1 MDYNVPDETMDMV
14 ENELDK
20 MKNLLMKVNT
30 NIFVTDSL
38 NAEWRG
44 GFYFRN
50 GFELLLPLRAVA
62 KNLSDLPEMKQTIN
76 IKTNDFFPGSK
87 TKFLDTTTSTGKHI
101 FDDYFL
107 SDAARRFLIRRELLR
122 ANNRRFILVPVSM
135 WVLLASVVA
144 LSFVCLMRYGR
155 IVSYGSLVVSIPLAV
170 LSFQSS
176 MRNFLAYGE
185 MMLDYEA
192 CADSP
197 EYVEGARQYLNS
209 STATNLRIRNALG
222 DLKSEFIA
230 ANGDRVGDPWP
241 YSKRLKAIEKLVAEQ
256 YQKKNNITIENL
268 LLFMIFNYTGFMI
281 FIKEQNGKCCTK
293 RFEQLFLLR
302 SMSADFLWK
311 LNKRWARRIRVSVVS
326 LTVASVPSIYLLV
339 NGPYLKEY
347 FEKRYDVSSVLSS
360 HLQHIVDSVIP
371 GVLEQ
376 LYHFILNFKRSTKL
390 TITVKKLEPM
400 IFMDEQACVVWESNI
415 GRQIIETFVLS
426 EDVSTFS
433 LQLAIM
439 ALRFL
444 IRRDLT
450 AHEAVKRTA
459 LFTFYWFCY
468 TSIAFMLAQIIV
480 HYYFTGSV
488 LWFCG
493 LSFGLNAPACWG
505 SVQNAKLDWHATD
518 QSADA
523 DAARIS
529 LVHSK
534 GGKEYYQKMLKR
546 NRLLR
551 EIIPDGLKKISAI
564 GNPNNSNT
572 SYWSRYTSLVDLNAE
587 NKLLDKISA
596 VGDS

>member
-1 MDYNVPDETMDMV
+1 
-14 ENELDK
+14 
-20 MKNLLMKVNT
+20 
-30 NIFVTDSL
+30 
-38 NAEWRG
+38 
-44 GFYFRN
+44 
-50 GFELLLPLRAVA
+50 
-62 KNLSDLPEMKQTIN
+62 
-76 IKTNDFFPGSK
+76 
-87 TKFLDTTTSTGKHI
+87 
-101 FDDYFL
+101 
-107 SDAARRFLIRRELLR
+107 
-122 ANNRRFILVPVSM
+122 
-135 WVLLASVVA
+135 
-144 LSFVCLMRYGR
+144 
-155 IVSYGSLVVSIPLAV
+155 
-170 LSFQSS
+170 
-176 MRNFLAYGE
+176 
-185 MMLDYEA
+185 
-192 CADSP
+192 
-197 EYVEGARQYLNS
+197 
-209 STATNLRIRNALG
+209 
-222 DLKSEFIA
+222 
-230 ANGDRVGDPWP
+230 
-241 YSKRLKAIEKLVAEQ
+241 
-256 YQKKNNITIENL
+256 
-268 LLFMIFNYTGFMI
+268 MI

-360 HLQHIVDSVIP
+360 HLQHIVDSEYENFLMSNDRIRKKKRVAF
-371 GVLEQ
+371 
-376 LYHFILNFKRSTKL
+376 YCLNSEMYLDSVTHGALNSPWGARTALPFYTQFQTFNEAYDYCK
-390 TITVKKLEPM
+390 KKLEPM

-426 EDVSTFS
+426 ED
-433 LQLAIM
+433 

-596 VGDS
+596 VGFQDLPRMDLQKMSSSDKVALCRRYFYIGFALLPLVWIVNAIWFFESAFLDKPSPTQKAIRRYVLYSIIGASAWVLALIGWEIFFQLERAKGLDWTDRISFVFPVGYV